1 MEYLL
6 ILVVVVVI
14 AAIVSSKSKDKD
26 TVLVQPVVMTPK
38 NMLLNSATIVGSF
51 GNSGISVTC
60 DTARGGAISSIKL
73 NGKELVD
80 NHDLGRQFQLA
91 MRYNSRD
98 PEALNPTEAGNHQR
112 QRSKVL
118 ELYKED
124 GVLITKTKPMYYLAA
139 GSTSGN
145 GNVAVNKTD
154 LSDTIISKE
163 VRIGYKGLHNVI
175 VVNSKFVLED
185 ITGLAATYDPSQFGI
200 SSRSGSSFSQ
210 IWTCDPKTKKLT
222 SQGRFKTG
230 KNYPSK
236 IHPFVVHDGVVAWA
250 LMSRG
255 GAGHNYSV
263 KYANRNGS
271 DIMGETGI
279 TALFDVYRVASQPHA
294 IHEFE
299 TFYIMGTVSEVTDT
313 IYELNKIFEDE

>member
-1 MEYLL
+1 MEYL
-6 ILVVVVVI
+6 IVIVVLAAI
-14 AAIVSSKSKDKD
+14 AAIASSKRKGAD
-26 TVLVQPVVMTPK
+26 TVVAPPIITPPTNK
-38 NMLLNSATIVGSF
+38 LLDSTTLTGSF
-51 GNSGISVTC
+51 GTSDISITC
-60 DTARGGAISSIKL
+60 DTARGGAISSVKL

-154 LSDTIISKE
+154 LSNTIISKE
-163 VRIGYKGLHNVI
+163 VRIGYKGLHNII

-230 KNYPSK
+230 KNHPSK
-236 IHPFVVHDGVVAWA
+236 LHPFVVHDGAVAWA

-271 DIMGETGI
+271 DIVGETGI
-279 TALFDVYRVASQPHA
+279 TGLFDVYRVASQPHA
-294 IHEFE
+294 THEFE
-299 TFYIMGTVSEVTDT
+299 TFYIMGTVSEVTNT